1 MTYEL
6 WSAISGNLVGAY
18 SSEEA
23 ALESARRAVARNGP
37 EYVESL
43 ALVVEDDSGESHLI
57 AEGRDLSRRFRVTA

>member
-6 WSAISGNLVGAY
+6 WSGISGNLVGAY

-23 ALESARRAVARNGP
+23 AIEAARRAVARNGP

-43 ALVVEDDSGESHLI
+43 ALVVEDDSGDSHVI
-57 AEGRDLSRRFRVTA
+57 AEGRDLSRRFHVTA

>member
-23 ALESARRAVARNGP
+23 ALEAARRAVERNGP
-37 EYVESL
+37 DYVESL
-43 ALVVEDDSGESHLI
+43 ALVVEDDSG
-57 AEGRDLSRRFRVTA
+57 